1 MRGSC
6 DGGLL
11 GVRQL
16 ERRFI
21 RFLFGF
27 FGFFFERLVAGIV
40 FHRIEEH
47 QFEHAPAND

>member
-27 FGFFFERLVAGIV
+27 FFERLVAGIV
-40 FHRIEEH
+40 IHRIEEH